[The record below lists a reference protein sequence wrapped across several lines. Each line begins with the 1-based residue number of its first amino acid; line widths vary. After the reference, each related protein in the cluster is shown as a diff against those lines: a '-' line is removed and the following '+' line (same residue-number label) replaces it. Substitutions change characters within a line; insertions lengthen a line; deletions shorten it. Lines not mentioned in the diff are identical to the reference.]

1 MSAVDSKKS
10 KRRKYKKGSNNKPS
24 QSPLSV
30 QNSCQDDS
38 LTPSVDSET
47 WKKIEKL
54 MDSKEESEIPHM
66 PLHRGP
72 NPFIDKERCL
82 LCGCPRPDPP
92 EADRIRAESG
102 EKNSETGSISQLP
115 LWGVCSVS

>member
-1 MSAVDSKKS
+1 
-10 KRRKYKKGSNNKPS
+10 
-24 QSPLSV
+24 
-30 QNSCQDDS
+30 
-38 LTPSVDSET
+38 
-47 WKKIEKL
+47 

-92 EADRIRAESG
+92 EADRIRAG
-102 EKNSETGSISQLP
+102 ECPDTCRSFPWEQPN
-115 LWGVCSVS
+115 CSNLVKSKIGT